1 MMTADEVRVQ
11 CSKVL
16 RVFVSRQHRSIFSFL
31 KCLYIYIYIYIPQQ
45 VTFCFIPPALSVIK
59 HYQEV

>member
-1 MMTADEVRVQ
+1 MFKGFKSICVKTAQ
-11 CSKVL
+11 KHFL
-16 RVFVSRQHRSIFSFL
+16 IFEMS
-31 KCLYIYIYIYIPQQ
+31 LYIYIYIYIPQQ